1 MWNEWLL
8 GVSLAALTGAIFV
21 AEQLEADAGALLSL
35 DVDEDTAS
43 ETRYVGLEWP
53 LYLVAG
59 LAGAFACARVV
70 IAQRE
75 PDARRALVTDSPAL
89 CANATLLL
97 LLVGAVLAL
106 CARAGGALGSWKLG
120 FGLLL
125 AAEIWSLLFVLVVR
139 GGVFEDVPHTYAYAA
154 LCCRTLGAGSGAA
167 RDESPDLPIFLGNV
181 RGAGVG
187 SRATDLWNGAAN
199 TLVALLVIVA
209 TGLLFDVAQHG
220 TSSHGFYYVTCAA
233 LIVFVAQCTLRAGV
247 LLQAA
252 VAAGGAG
259 AGGAA
264 TPATALSP
272 KRAAAV
278 PSLAIALT
286 PAVLAG
292 AALLALIFVL
302 RTHTM
307 VAVRAHATFGWLYAA
322 LALLAAWFGLAS
334 CFGWRRPASAPLEP
348 SAGTAAAADTMKVDW

>member
-1 MWNEWLL
+1 MWNEWLT
-8 GVSLAALTGAIFV
+8 GVALAALTGAVFV
-21 AEQLEADAGALLSL
+21 AEQLEADAGALVSL

-53 LYLVAG
+53 LYLVAA

-70 IAQRE
+70 MAQRE
-75 PDARRALVTDSPAL
+75 PDPRRALVTDSPAL

-106 CARAGGALGSWKLG
+106 CARAGGALSSWKLG

-125 AAEIWSLLFVLVVR
+125 AAEIWVLLFVLVVR

-154 LCCRTLGAGSGAA
+154 VCCRALGAGGGGGGGSE
-167 RDESPDLPIFLGNV
+167 ESADLPIWLGNV
-181 RGAGVG
+181 RGPGVG
-187 SRATDLWNGAAN
+187 SRASDLWNGAAN
-199 TLVALLVIVA
+199 TLIALLVIVA
-209 TGLLFDVAQHG
+209 TGLLLDVAEHG
-220 TSSHGFYYVTCAA
+220 SSSHGFYYVTCAA

-247 LLQAA
+247 LLHAA
-252 VAAGGAG
+252 LGSGRD
-259 AGGAA
+259 
-264 TPATALSP
+264 TI
-272 KRAAAV
+272 KRASAV

-286 PAVLAG
+286 PGVMAA

-307 VAVRAHATFGWLYAA
+307 EAVRAHATFGWLYAA

-334 CFGWRRPASAPLEP
+334 CFGWRRPATNSPLDSSSA
-348 SAGTAAAADTMKVDW
+348 TAADTMKVDW